1 MLAATEGG
9 TMMLSKLRRL
19 PDVVPSPTSRV
30 RFAVLASVL
39 FAAFAFAGAAI
50 AANIYWASPLSPGG
64 YASTGGWNNRTYNW
78 ACRDDGTGNTGKT
91 QVAFFLTTDP
101 PDDPSYKSGIVDSR
115 CSTGVY
121 ARLDFSGYFKCRCWN
136 KGTIS
141 FKVVCQTNI

>member
-1 MLAATEGG
+1 
-9 TMMLSKLRRL
+9 MLSKLRTL
-19 PDVVPSPTSRV
+19 PDALRRPTGRG
-30 RFAVLASVL
+30 RFAIFVTACMMV
-39 FAAFAFAGAAI
+39 FAFAGAAI
-50 AANIYWASPLSPGG
+50 AANIYFASTLSPGG

-78 ACRDDGTGNTGKT
+78 ACRDDTTGNTGKT

-101 PDDPSYKSGIVDSR
+101 DTNPSYKSGIVDSR
-115 CSTGVY
+115 CATQTY